1 MSKKTVYSE
10 GSRSLAEF
18 QAIVRQQEGIFG
30 PLKSIGL
37 NGDKNSIT
45 FDVSQSPSNR
55 AILEVY
61 EADEPPV
68 KAGHEVVCFGNCL
81 ILGQPSKVAAYRV
94 S

>member
-55 AILEVY
+55 AI
-61 EADEPPV
+61 
-68 KAGHEVVCFGNCL
+68 
-81 ILGQPSKVAAYRV
+81 
-94 S
+94 